1 MKRSNET
8 MSDTVIQ
15 VDNLCHSYGGKDV
28 LRGLTFEVKKG
39 RIFGLLGKNGAG
51 KSTTI
56 NIMMGFLSPKEGVC
70 RIFGEP
76 SHSLRPETRA
86 RIGLLHE
93 TFLQYEFFTI
103 GQAERF
109 YASFYPTWNHGVFRD
124 LMDRLGLPDN
134 RKIHRMSCG
143 QRSQVTLALILAQMP
158 ELMILDDYSLG
169 LDAGYRRL
177 FLDYLVAYAERYG
190 TTILITSHIVQDLE
204 RFVDDI
210 VILDQGRTLVS
221 SSLHRFTQG
230 FRCYGLPGNGGE
242 TMAADGVIARTES
255 LGDRQYLYSFE
266 SENDVRTH
274 LDALGMDA
282 TGLAP
287 VSMTLEDAF
296 IGLTGKY

>member
-1 MKRSNET
+1 

-15 VDNLCHSYGGKDV
+15 VENLCHSYGGKDV
-28 LRGLTFEVKKG
+28 LDHLSFEVKKG

-51 KSTTI
+51 KTTTI
-56 NIMMGFLSPKEGVC
+56 NIMMGFLAPKGGVC
-70 RIFGEP
+70 KIFGEP
-76 SHSLRPETRA
+76 SHSLSPETRA

-109 YASFYPTWNHGVFRD
+109 YSAFYPRWKQGVFRE
-124 LMDRLGLPDN
+124 LMDKLGLPDD

-177 FLDYLVAYAERYG
+177 FLDYLLEYAGKYG
-190 TTILITSHIVQDLE
+190 TSILITSHIVQDLE

-210 VILDQGRTLVS
+210 VILDQGSTLIS
-221 SSLHRFTQG
+221 SSLNEFTEG
-230 FRCYGLPGNGGE
+230 FRCYGLPLNGGTALE
-242 TMAADGVIARTES
+242 ADQAIARVET
-255 LGDRQYLYSFE
+255 LGDRQYLYSFG
-266 SENDVRTH
+266 SEDEVKDH
-274 LDALGMDA
+274 LEARGIEGK
-282 TGLAP
+282 GLSP
-287 VSMTLEDAF
+287 VPLSLEDAF

>member
-1 MKRSNET
+1 

-15 VDNLCHSYGGKDV
+15 VENLCHSYGGKDV
-28 LRGLTFEVKKG
+28 LRNLSFEVKKG

-51 KSTTI
+51 KSTSI
-56 NIMMGFLSPKEGVC
+56 NIMMGFLSPKGGTC

-76 SHSLRPETRA
+76 SHSLSPEARA

-103 GQAERF
+103 AQAERF
-109 YASFYPTWNHGVFRD
+109 YASFYPKWNHRVFRD
-124 LMDRLGLPDN
+124 LMDKLGLPDN

-177 FLDYLVAYAERYG
+177 FLDYLVGYAGKYG

-210 VILDQGRTLVS
+210 VILDQGSTLIS
-221 SSLHRFTQG
+221 SSLKEFTED
-230 FRCYGLPGNGGE
+230 FRCYGLPRNGGP
-242 TMAADGVIARTES
+242 GVEEGGAVARVES
-255 LGDRQYLYSFE
+255 FGNRQYLYSFE
-266 SENDVRTH
+266 SEDEVKAS
-274 LDALGMDA
+274 LVASGIDGM
-282 TGLAP
+282 GLAP
-287 VSMTLEDAF
+287 VPMSLEDAF

>member
-1 MKRSNET
+1 

-15 VDNLCHSYGGKDV
+15 VENLCHSYGGKDV
-28 LRGLTFEVKKG
+28 LKNLSFEVKKG

-51 KSTTI
+51 KSTSI
-56 NIMMGFLSPKEGVC
+56 NIMMGFLSPKGGVC

-76 SHSLRPETRA
+76 SHSLSPQTRA

-103 GQAERF
+103 AQAERF
-109 YASFYPTWNHGVFRD
+109 YASFYPKWNPAVFRE
-124 LMDRLGLPDN
+124 LMDKLGLPDN

-177 FLDYLVAYAERYG
+177 FLEYLVEYASRYG

-210 VILDQGRTLVS
+210 VILDEGRTLIS
-221 SSLHRFTQG
+221 SSLEDFTEG
-230 FRCYGLPGNGGE
+230 FRCYGLSAGGGP
-242 TMAADGVIARTES
+242 ALQADGIIARVEG
-255 LGDRQYLYSFE
+255 LGDRQALYSFG
-266 SENDVRTH
+266 SEEEVLEH
-274 LDALGMDA
+274 LA
-282 TGLAP
+282 TRGLTGFTLAP
-287 VSMTLEDAF
+287 VPMSLEDAF

>member
-1 MKRSNET
+1 

-15 VDNLCHSYGGKDV
+15 VENLCHSYGGKDV
-28 LRGLTFEVKKG
+28 LKNLSFEVKKG

-51 KSTTI
+51 KSTSI
-56 NIMMGFLSPKEGVC
+56 NIMMGFLSPKGGVC

-76 SHSLRPETRA
+76 SHSLSPETRA

-103 GQAERF
+103 AQAERF
-109 YASFYPTWNHGVFRD
+109 YASFYPKWNHGVFRE
-124 LMDRLGLPDN
+124 LMDKLGLPDK

-177 FLDYLVAYAERYG
+177 FLEYLVGYAGKYG

-210 VILDQGRTLVS
+210 VILDEGRTLVS
-221 SSLHRFTQG
+221 SSLADFTQG
-230 FRCYGLPGNGGE
+230 FRCYGLDAEAGP
-242 TMAADGVIARTES
+242 TLHPDGVIARVED
-255 LGDRQYLYSFE
+255 LGDRQALYSFGTE
-266 SENDVRTH
+266 AEVLEH
-274 LDALGMDA
+274 LAGR
-282 TGLAP
+282 GLKGI
-287 VSMTLEDAF
+287 SMTPVPMSLEDAF